1 MTTQADFT
9 DEEWKSVLE
18 GPTSAGMIVITSE
31 RGGTFRETY
40 SMAKAYAEARGQHG
54 ASELLDGVVSHKPVT
69 DHTRYHSPDELKTAG
84 LQHIRDAVSLL
95 QGKATPE
102 EVDEYKAFVVSLATR
117 VASSHKEHGSDNPIG
132 EAEAAAIEDVKGA
145 LGAPAA

>member
-9 DEEWKSVLE
+9 EQEWKSVRE

-40 SMAKAYAEARGQHG
+40 SMAKAYTEARQQHG
-54 ASELLDGVVSHKPVT
+54 ASELLDAIVSHKPET
-69 DHTRYHSPDELKTAG
+69 DHTRFHSPDELKQAG
-84 LQHIRDAVSLL
+84 LQHIRDAVGLL
-95 QGKATPE
+95 EVKATPAE
-102 EVDEYKAFVVSLATR
+102 LDEYKAFVVSLATR

-132 EAEAAAIEDVKGA
+132 EPEQAAIEDIKAA
-145 LGAPAA
+145 LAE